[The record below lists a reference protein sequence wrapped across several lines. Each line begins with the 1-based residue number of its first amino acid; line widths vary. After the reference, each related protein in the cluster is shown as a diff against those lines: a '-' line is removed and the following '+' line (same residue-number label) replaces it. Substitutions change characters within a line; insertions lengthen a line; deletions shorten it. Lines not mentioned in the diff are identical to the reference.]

1 MAKSIDG
8 TVLFVEKYV
17 DELLY
22 NTYSKRYADSC
33 MKRACRNCIRGN
45 RNLVCESC
53 PIKDAHEQALDYIKT
68 YRTGIMEDF
77 PVTAYA

>member
-22 NTYSKRYADSC
+22 NTYSKKYADACKRKACNRC
-33 MKRACRNCIRGN
+33 MSGN

-53 PIKDAHEQALDYIKT
+53 PIKDAYEQALDYIKT

-77 PVTAYA
+77 PVAAYA